1 MAGERILIVDDEPR
15 ICRAL
20 RAGLIGRGYVVEIA
34 STGSEALDMVASHA
48 PDLIILD
55 LMLPDMSGLDV
66 CREIR
71 SWGTVPIIVLSAKG
85 AERDKV
91 DALDLGAND
100 YLTKPFGMEELL
112 ARVRVALRLTGG
124 LLLPQLLRSAI
135 SCWISRVIALHGL
148 ARKYVSRRR
157 STSCSAISWRTLAR
171 SSPTTHCCRRCG
183 GRPGRRHRPPCEF
196 SWPSSGARSSLIAL
210 VRCTSAPNRASAI
223 DSSSRTSPNN
233 IQTRSPK
240 IL

>member
-20 RAGLIGRGYVVEIA
+20 RAGLTGRGYVVEIA
-34 STGSEALDMVASHA
+34 STGSEALDMVASRA

-71 SWGTVPIIVLSAKG
+71 SWGSVPIIVLSAKG

-124 LLLPQLLRSAI
+124 PPPPPVIQIGDLVLDQPRHRVTRADEEVRLTPTEYELLRYLMANAGK
-135 SCWISRVIALHGL
+135 VITHHALLQAVWGE
-148 ARKYVSRRR
+148 AW
-157 STSCSAISWRTLAR
+157 AEA
-171 SSPTTHCCRRCG
+171 SPTLRVFVAQLRRKIEPDRA
-183 GRPGRRHRPPCEF
+183 RPMYIRTE
-196 SWPSSGARSSLIAL
+196 SGVGYRFKLEDES
-210 VRCTSAPNRASAI
+210 
-223 DSSSRTSPNN
+223 
-233 IQTRSPK
+233 
-240 IL
+240 